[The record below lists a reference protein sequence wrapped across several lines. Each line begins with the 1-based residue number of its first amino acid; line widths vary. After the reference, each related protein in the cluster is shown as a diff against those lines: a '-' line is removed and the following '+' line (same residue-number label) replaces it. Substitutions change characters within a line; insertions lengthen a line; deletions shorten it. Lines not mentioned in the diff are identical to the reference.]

1 MRATDAG
8 AHPTRLTLRTGAAGL
23 MAATM
28 LLTFGCGTDDQAH
41 SRIAVAGVDV
51 NAIETAPSAGDPDG
65 VVLFLH
71 GASYTS
77 DVWVRTGAIER
88 VNAAGF
94 AAVAVDLPGYGDTDG
109 PIPDD
114 KKGQFLT
121 DLVDAVRIDDKPV
134 TIVSPS
140 MSGEFTFAMLNA
152 ENAPDA
158 IMFVAPVRGNTYQRI
173 DEVADTRVLAVVG
186 ENDAAFAGD
195 QNERL
200 AEQFDDG
207 QTLTIKNAGH
217 AAYEDQPS
225 VFNDALE
232 EFIQANG

>member
-1 MRATDAG
+1 M
-8 AHPTRLTLRTGAAGL
+8 
-23 MAATM
+23 M
-28 LLTFGCGTDDQAH
+28 
-41 SRIAVAGVDV
+41 
-51 NAIETAPSAGDPDG
+51 
-65 VVLFLH
+65 
-71 GASYTS
+71 
-77 DVWVRTGAIER
+77 
-88 VNAAGF
+88 
-94 AAVAVDLPGYGDTDG
+94 
-109 PIPDD
+109 
-114 KKGQFLT
+114 
-121 DLVDAVRIDDKPV
+121 
-134 TIVSPS
+134 
-140 MSGEFTFAMLNA
+140 NA

-158 IMFVAPVRGNTYQRI
+158 IVFVAPVRGNTYQRI